1 MGGSGRLTSL
11 AVVRSELD
19 RRHHHYPNS
28 HSCRVH
34 DWDHLPCLAVSESMA
49 FSGYTTEK
57 KKKNGDQT
65 RNKRIKGTEEP

>member
-19 RRHHHYPNS
+19 RRHHRYPNS

-34 DWDHLPCLAVSESMA
+34 DWDHLLYLAVSESMA

-57 KKKNGDQT
+57 KRNGDQT
-65 RNKRIKGTEEP
+65 RNRRSKGTEEP